1 MKASKF
7 NSEYLKNAMN
17 ANIQKIITANT
28 TQSHFASEL
37 LNVEKTHKAKT
48 THIAKITNW
57 IKVIENPI
65 TEKATQEKNHFCI
78 C

>member
-7 NSEYLKNAMN
+7 NSEYLKKAMN

-48 THIAKITNW
+48 THMAKITN
-57 IKVIENPI
+57 
-65 TEKATQEKNHFCI
+65 
-78 C
+78 